1 MKYQVRWIPEAE
13 EELAA
18 VWLEAVDRSAVTAAA
33 DQIDRWLAS
42 APNEYGESRDRGRRI
57 VFSAPLAV
65 VYRALEERGEV
76 EVLAVW
82 QY

>member
-13 EELAA
+13 EEL
-18 VWLEAVDRSAVTAAA
+18 VKIWLDAVDRKAITTAA

-42 APNEYGESRDRGRRI
+42 APNTYGESRDRGRRI
-57 VFSAPLAV
+57 VFSVPLAV
-65 VYRALEERGEV
+65 LYRTLAERGEV